1 MASSRDP
8 QIAVVGAS
16 LTALTFTLSL
26 LHHNPSLD
34 PSRITLYESR
44 PPADQPGGQW
54 LTRGASASEN
64 PTRPWLLTPN
74 SLKILAKLGIYER
87 IKDKAFAMSKTV
99 YRDVDGKFLGSATF
113 GGVEEFGYD
122 ALRIERMVLL
132 PILLQVIESKGI
144 KINYHTSVRGI
155 LAEDD
160 SGITFSIRQNNHT
173 QTLKTDLL
181 IGCDGIHSKIR
192 PHVLDHPCNL
202 TYHGMIMVPFKFD
215 TNKIR
220 YTTGFDPSELS
231 LGVLTAKGAIM
242 MVPADPSG
250 TPSMSF
256 RQFKYPEQT
265 REGWEALDADK
276 EKLAKMLTEDIEEWA
291 SESDFVRSIF
301 EQVKAQDTLVWPV
314 YSLPKLDRW
323 VSEGGKVVIIG
334 DAAHSLIPAAAQGAN
349 VSIEDSWTLA
359 RVLGGTISEQK
370 NDVKNDAL
378 QHWQA
383 TRNERIAK
391 VQKLSL
397 QLMNA
402 RLPPQEQAK
411 LPKDQVFD
419 FESQGNDL
427 KWLFEGV
434 D

>member
-1 MASSRDP
+1 MPSSQDP
-8 QIAVVGAS
+8 HIAIVGAS

-26 LHHNPSLD
+26 LHHNPSLN
-34 PSRITLYESR
+34 PSKIVLYESR

-54 LTRGASASEN
+54 YTRGATASES
-64 PTRPWLLTPN
+64 PTRPLLLTPN
-74 SLKILAKLGIYER
+74 ALKILEKLGIYDQ
-87 IKDKAFAMSKTV
+87 IKNNGFAMSRTV

-113 GGVEEFGYD
+113 GGEKEFGYD

-132 PILLQVIESKGI
+132 PVLLRVIEDRGVKVE
-144 KINYHTSVRGI
+144 YHTSVRGVVS
-155 LAEDD
+155 EDE
-160 SGITFSIRQNNHT
+160 SGVTFEIRQAGRTTNV
-173 QTLKTDLL
+173 QADLL
-181 IGCDGIHSKIR
+181 IGCDGIHSKVR
-192 PHVLDHPCNL
+192 SHVLGQPCNPI
-202 TYHGMIMVPFKFD
+202 YHGLIMVPFKFD
-215 TNKIR
+215 TTKIR
-220 YTTGFDPSELS
+220 YTSTFDPNELS
-231 LGVLTAKGAIM
+231 LGVSTKKGTIM
-242 MVPADPSG
+242 MIPADPSG

-276 EKLAKMLTEDIEEWA
+276 DRLAKMLTEDIEEWA
-291 SESDFVRSIF
+291 AESDFVRSIF
-301 EQVKAQDTLVWPV
+301 EQVKPQDTLVWPV

-323 VSEGGKVVIIG
+323 VSDGGKVIIIG

-359 RVLGGTISEQK
+359 KVLSESTHATETK
-370 NDVKNDAL
+370 TL
-378 QHWQA
+378 QHWQS
-383 TRNERIAK
+383 TRNERIVKA
-391 VQKLSL
+391 QKLSL

-402 RLPPQEQAK
+402 RLPVEEQAK

-419 FESQGNDL
+419 FESQSNDL